1 MGHGRVVERQKQDNS
16 EEVRE
21 WRRCRLVS
29 VVADATIGLGG
40 CFECWDL
47 CSLEGGGK
55 KKGKKRAC
63 GRTHSDPRLVKV

>member
-1 MGHGRVVERQKQDNS
+1 MGHGRVVEGQKQDNS

-40 CFECWDL
+40 RFECWDL
-47 CSLEGGGK
+47 CSLEGGEKKEGK
-55 KKGKKRAC
+55 KKTCLRAN
-63 GRTHSDPRLVKV
+63 T